1 VKEKPLEN
9 CEYNMTYA
17 EIGKE
22 LGISRESVREI
33 QARALRKI
41 AHRLRGYKGY
51 EKLDG
56 DVRLTLDHPAGYR
69 GDSW

>member
-1 VKEKPLEN
+1 MKEKPLEN

-22 LGISRESVREI
+22 LGISRETVRQI

-41 AHRLRGYKGY
+41 AYKLKGY
-51 EKLDG
+51 E
-56 DVRLTLDHPAGYR
+56 GYEKDRGEIGLAIQRTDMCR

>member
-1 VKEKPLEN
+1 MKEKPLEN

-22 LGISRESVREI
+22 LGISRETVRQI

-41 AHRLRGYKGY
+41 AHKLKGY
-51 EKLDG
+51 EGYEQDG
-56 DVRLTLDHPAGYR
+56 GESGLAIKRTDMCR

>member
-1 VKEKPLEN
+1 MKEKPLEN

-22 LGISRESVREI
+22 LGISRETVRQI

-41 AHRLRGYKGY
+41 AYKLERYKEY
-51 EKLDG
+51 EQDDG
-56 DVRLTLDHPAGYR
+56 EVRIAINNNDMCR